1 LVRLIQKQR
10 PQAIED
16 LDSEKL
22 QIKIDQI
29 DQKTLKQID
38 ILIESSTS
46 NYDNF
51 DENVQAKKTTA

>member
-29 DQKTLKQID
+29 DRKTLKQIE
-38 ILIESSTS
+38 ILIESSLS
-46 NYDNF
+46 NFDNYD
-51 DENVQAKKTTA
+51 ENAQAKKTSA

>member
-1 LVRLIQKQR
+1 MVRLIQKQR

-51 DENVQAKKTTA
+51 DENVQAKKTAA

>member
-1 LVRLIQKQR
+1 MVRLIQKQR

>member
-51 DENVQAKKTTA
+51 DENVQAKKTAA